1 MMVPDDISVIICVY
15 TEDRWAD
22 LVAAIESVRQQSAP
36 LREIIVVV
44 DHNPALLE
52 QVRMQL
58 VGVRAVENRQSPGLS
73 GARNS
78 GLAVAQGE
86 IIAFMDEDAVAAPDW
101 LAQLSAGYRHP
112 PVSGVG
118 GSIEPIWFDGRPAW
132 FPEEFNWVVGC
143 TYRGMPQA
151 VAPVRNLIGCNMSFR
166 RRVFE
171 RNGEFQNGLGRIG
184 ARPLGCE
191 ETEFCIRASQSL
203 AEDVFL
209 YQPRARV
216 YHRVPASRACW
227 RYFCRRCYAEGHS
240 KAQVSHL
247 VGAWQSLATE
257 WRYTVQTLPQGLLRG
272 IADPFFRHDLA
283 GLGRAGAILAGLT
296 LTTAGFVAATGS
308 AWFTM
313 IRQEMMNVVQVKK
326 TSSFFKETFYSA
338 SQTPDFELIQ
348 TPEIDSVQSLPA
360 VTSKVEPEGDPF
372 PAEAPFVSMIVATR
386 DRTASLAACLD
397 SLLTLDYPNNYEII
411 VVDNAPRTSATANFI
426 RQTYGDSARVRYVR
440 EERPG
445 LAVAHN
451 RGLLE
456 VKAPLVAFTDDDVRV
471 DRLWLTELVKAFAV
485 AENVACVTGMI
496 YPAELETQAQRWFEQ
511 YGGFNKGLI
520 RRIFDLAEN
529 RPKNP
534 LYPYTAGIFGSGA
547 NMAFKTAVLREIGGF
562 DPALGTGT
570 ATLGGDDLA
579 VFFEIIIR
587 GYKLVY
593 EPAAMAYHRHRREYA
608 GLRRQI
614 YGYGVGLTAYLTKCL
629 LDRPE
634 LLLDFAVRVPY
645 GLVYLFSPH
654 SPKNRKKSA
663 GYPAELTWIERWGMV
678 YGPLAYLR
686 SRRQTHRRDQ
696 QPGLPRSPAIK
707 ALLPGSTVG
716 EVPQP

>member
-1 MMVPDDISVIICVY
+1 MATTDISVIICAY
-15 TEDRWAD
+15 TEDRWTD
-22 LVAAIESVRQQSAP
+22 LVAAVESVRQQSAP
-36 LREIIVVV
+36 VQEIIVVV

-52 QVRMQL
+52 RVRMQL
-58 VGVRAVENRQSPGLS
+58 AGVITVENRQSPGLS

-101 LAQLSAGYRHP
+101 LEQLSAGYRHP

-118 GSIEPIWFDGRPAW
+118 GSIEPIWLNGRPAW

-143 TYRGMPQA
+143 TYRGMPQTA
-151 VAPVRNLIGCNMSFR
+151 APVRNLIGCNMSFR

-171 RNGEFQNGLGRIG
+171 RSGEFQNGIGRIG
-184 ARPLGCE
+184 AHPLGCE

-216 YHRVPASRACW
+216 YHRGPAGRACW
-227 RYFCRRCYAEGHS
+227 RYFCRRCFAEGHS

-247 VGAWQSLATE
+247 VGARQSLATE
-257 WRYTVQTLPQGLLRG
+257 WRYTVQTLPQGILKG
-272 IADPFFRHDLA
+272 MADTFFRHDPA

-296 LTTAGFVAATGS
+296 FTTAGFVVGTGLG
-308 AWFTM
+308 WFTVT
-313 IRQEMMNVVQVKK
+313 RQEMMNVALFKK
-326 TSSFFKETFYSA
+326 ISLFFKKEAFYST
-338 SQTPDFELIQ
+338 SETPDFKPIHA
-348 TPEIDSVQSLPA
+348 PEIDAVQPLPA
-360 VTSKVEPEGDPF
+360 VVSKVEPAGEVF
-372 PAEAPFVSMIVATR
+372 PAEAPFVSVIVATR

-397 SLLTLDYPNNYEII
+397 SLLALDYPNYEII
-411 VVDNAPRTSATANFI
+411 VVDNAPRTGATADFT

-445 LAVAHN
+445 LAMAHN

-456 VKAPLVAFTDDDVRV
+456 VKAPLVAFTDDDVLV
-471 DRLWLTELVKAFAV
+471 DRLWLAELVKAFDV

-496 YPAELETQAQRWFEQ
+496 YPAELETRAQLWFEQ
-511 YGGFNKGLI
+511 YGGFNKGLT
-520 RRIFDLAEN
+520 RCIFDLAEH
-529 RPKNP
+529 RPTNP
-534 LYPYTAGIFGSGA
+534 LYPYTAGMFGSGA
-547 NMAFKTAVLREIGGF
+547 NMAFRTAVLRQIGGF

-570 ATLGGDDLA
+570 AALGGDDLA
-579 VFFEIIIR
+579 AFFEIITR

-593 EPAAMAYHRHRREYA
+593 EPAAMVHHHHRRDYA
-608 GLRRQI
+608 GLRQQI

-629 LDRPE
+629 LDRPG
-634 LLLDFAVRVPY
+634 LLLDFAVRVPS

-663 GYPAELTWIERWGMV
+663 GYPAELTRIERRGMF
-678 YGPLAYLR
+678 YGPLAYLW
-686 SRRQTHRRDQ
+686 SRRQTHRQ
-696 QPGLPRSPAIK
+696 EKSGLSGSLAIK
-707 ALLPGSTVG
+707 PLLAGPVD